1 VTSPD
6 VALQLTFH
14 GYYTLSG
21 INVVLIGCFMANTDF
36 PCKNIQN
43 VVQDF
48 LRYKLTVKISENL
61 NEGTKVIMNVAVF
74 IFLNCSRHFGNFK
87 P

>member
-1 VTSPD
+1 
-6 VALQLTFH
+6 
-14 GYYTLSG
+14 
-21 INVVLIGCFMANTDF
+21 VLIGCFMANKDF

-43 VVQDF
+43 VVHDF

-61 NEGTKVIMNVAVF
+61 NEGAKVIMNVAVF
-74 IFLNCSRHFGNFK
+74 IFLNCNQHFGNFK